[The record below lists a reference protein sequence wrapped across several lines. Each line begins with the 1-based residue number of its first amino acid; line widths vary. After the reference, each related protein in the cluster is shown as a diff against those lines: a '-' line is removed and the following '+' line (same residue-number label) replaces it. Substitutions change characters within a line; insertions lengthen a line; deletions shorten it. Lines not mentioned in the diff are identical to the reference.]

1 MKIYPAVGVLSMVL
15 SWSTFVQT
23 MPIPQF
29 DQMDRYNRIM
39 YETNLFEGAAAGL
52 KANGQPDQAKKLR
65 ALFRTHGEN
74 GGVAQLEK
82 NLQIARDMNKKN
94 SADPN
99 NKQAPYEVENAML
112 VTLQENGFSVPLTV
126 LFAINKNFKPS
137 RL

>member
-1 MKIYPAVGVLSMVL
+1 MKVYLAGDVLFTVL
-15 SWSTFVQT
+15 SWSNLAQA
-23 MPIPQF
+23 MQIPQF

-65 ALFRTHGEN
+65 ALFRTRGEK

-82 NLQIARDMNKKN
+82 NLQIARDKNKKN
-94 SADPN
+94 AADPN

-112 VTLQENGFSVPLTV
+112 VTLLENGFSVPLTF
-126 LFAINKNFKPS
+126 LFSINKDFRPS